1 MTYNTYVTTNK
12 HMDNECSDAHRLI
25 CEMENRLPE
34 PASEGSLYEMACFL
48 RSRHRELPSNIWVS
62 SKNANHE
69 PRIKIQRSNDS
80 RMQSNDTFSMTI
92 SDSPRAIGAIGPY
105 LSSEDITYFK
115 DFVLKN
121 KDALLAYWNEELD
134 TSDLVNQ
141 LTF

>member
-1 MTYNTYVTTNK
+1 MPYNTYMTTNK
-12 HMDNECSDAHRLI
+12 HMDNECGDAHRLI
-25 CEMENRLPE
+25 CEMKNRHPE

-62 SKNANHE
+62 VKSTNHK
-69 PRIKIQRSNDS
+69 PRIMIQRSNDS

-92 SDSPRAIGAIGPY
+92 SDSPRTIGGIGPY
-105 LSSEDITYFK
+105 LSSEDISYFK

-121 KDALLAYWNEELD
+121 KDALLAYWNGELD